1 MTGGATELILTIRTE
16 ILPEQQKV
24 QSLIRI
30 LNPSRSYVLSV
41 LSLSLSLNLVIF
53 NSYHIGQLKQF
64 AHLKVVCSF
73 SVIFLFHYRVLFKC
87 CFCFRCSINL

>member
-1 MTGGATELILTIRTE
+1 MTGGATELILTIRTK

-24 QSLIRI
+24 QSLIQI

-41 LSLSLSLNLVIF
+41 LSLSLNLVIF

-73 SVIFLFHYRVLFKC
+73 SVIFFFHYRVLFKC
-87 CFCFRCSINL
+87 CFCFSCSIYI